1 MLSPLLFD
9 IRFPQ
14 GPLSLWVQAIW
25 SAQIPMDQ
33 KGVTR
38 RLVADAGSGILF
50 NLGEPILVDQEVWNE
65 PVIFQSTNRQAHI
78 IHLPTGANLVGV
90 RFQPGMGGLLQTE
103 LAALEGNIGSWQSS
117 EFIQCLL
124 VQLKS
129 ILSVEE
135 RINLLDK
142 AFDHVT
148 SGSAYGH
155 DPVVKAVELLQQSS
169 RVDLLDVLPL
179 SQRQIERQFQD
190 RLSMSPKYF
199 QRLRRVRA
207 VLLALKMEENHVKL
221 AELAVEYG
229 FSDQAHMT
237 RECQLIAGITPKRFM
252 KSRLLR

>member
-1 MLSPLLFD
+1 MVSSLLFD

-25 SAQIPMDQ
+25 SAQIPLNQ
-33 KGVTR
+33 QGVTR

-50 NLGEPILVDQEVWNE
+50 NLGEPILVDQEVWND
-65 PVIFQSTNRQAHI
+65 PVMFQSTNRQAHM
-78 IHLPTGANLVGV
+78 IHLPAGANLVGV
-90 RFQPGMGGLLQTE
+90 RFQPGMGCLFQTKLAKQEDATSTLQT
-103 LAALEGNIGSWQSS
+103 S
-117 EFIQCLL
+117 EFIQSLFVRLKDCLNI
-124 VQLKS
+124 Q
-129 ILSVEE
+129 E
-135 RINLLDK
+135 RIDLLDK
-142 AFDHVT
+142 AFYQRVSRMTDT
-148 SGSAYGH
+148 Y

-169 RVDLLDVLPL
+169 RVDLSNTLSL

-207 VLLALKMEENHVKL
+207 VLLALKIEKNHGKL
-221 AELAVEYG
+221 AELAIEYG

-252 KSRLLR
+252 KSRLLD